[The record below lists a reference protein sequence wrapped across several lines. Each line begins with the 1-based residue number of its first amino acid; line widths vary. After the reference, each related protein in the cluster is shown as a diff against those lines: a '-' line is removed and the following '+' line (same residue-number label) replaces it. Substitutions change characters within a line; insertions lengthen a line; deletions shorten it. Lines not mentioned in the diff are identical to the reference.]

1 MVEVKFSRLN
11 LSPLEEELKIK
22 LEKNTQNSNGQIYG
36 FFSLNNGL
44 LLNKSCFKIF
54 STSDSWFVD
63 LPASLISRRKVY

>member
-44 LLNKSCFKIF
+44 LLNKPCF
-54 STSDSWFVD
+54 
-63 LPASLISRRKVY
+63 